1 MLPDHICVIARER
14 SSMFSHR
21 RIRTLLT
28 ENLFARPCD
37 RVAVRQMI
45 ELRGQVVSL
54 YALLSVNACALAF
67 THIGL
72 APAWLTLA
80 CPVAFVALCAARSV
94 QWWRLQPETLS
105 GHEARRRLRLTGILA
120 STLSVAFLGWSFA
133 LGAYGGPY
141 EQGHMA
147 IFVAITVIGCI
158 FCLTHLPI
166 AAFSVALIVT
176 VAFLAYCLAS
186 GNAVFI
192 AIALN
197 TTFVTVVM
205 VRILVNNFLA
215 FIKLTRSQ
223 FEAERLAEENAR
235 LALTDSLTGLPN
247 RRAFFQQVEA
257 LTEETAQRA
266 AEDGIP
272 FALAIFDL
280 DRFKPINDTYGHKA
294 GDRVLQ
300 ETGRR
305 LAAFAG
311 DEVVVARLGGDEFGA
326 LLRRPA
332 DGSDLAEVCARICE
346 ALRVPIRLGETLVA
360 TGCSAGLALFPT
372 AGRGA
377 AELFDRADYAL
388 YHSKLHRRGHTTVFS
403 QEHERAIRTE
413 RTIEDALHSPDL
425 AQQFEVHVQPILDLR
440 TNRVVMVE
448 GLARWTHPT
457 LGRVAPDRFI
467 AAAERCGA
475 IHRLTATLLRKALA
489 DAARLPPDI
498 GLSFNLSSHDLVSR
512 ETVAAILAIV
522 GESGFDPRR
531 LTLELTET
539 ALMRDFERAR
549 EGITLLRALGIR
561 IALDDFGTGYSSLS
575 YVHRLPLDRVKID
588 RSFMADLHSARGERI
603 VATILDF
610 CRNLD
615 LSCVVEGVE
624 TEEQLEILH
633 RLGARFVQGYLIGK
647 PMRTGT
653 LLASLATIEGGSG
666 GRSDQ
671 RRLA

>member
-1 MLPDHICVIARER
+1 M
-14 SSMFSHR
+14 SFSH
-21 RIRTLLT
+21 RIRTLLAGD
-28 ENLFARPCD
+28 LFARLCD
-37 RVAVRQMI
+37 RIAVRQII
-45 ELRGQVVSL
+45 ELRSQVVSL
-54 YALLSVNACALAF
+54 YALLSINACALAF
-67 THIGL
+67 THLGL

-80 CPVAFVALCAARSV
+80 CPALFVTLCATRSV
-94 QWWRLQPETLS
+94 QWWRLRPETLS
-105 GHEARRRLRLTGILA
+105 AHEARRRLRLTGILA
-120 STLSVAFLGWSFA
+120 TVLSVVFLGWAFA
-133 LGAYGGPY
+133 ISTYGGPY

-166 AAFSVALIVT
+166 AALSVALIVT
-176 VAFLAYCLAS
+176 VAFLSYCLAS

-223 FEAERLAEENAR
+223 LEAERLAEENAR

-266 AEDGIP
+266 AEDGLP

-305 LAAFAG
+305 LAACAG
-311 DEVVVARLGGDEFGA
+311 PEVVVARLGGDEFGV

-332 DGSDLAEVCARICE
+332 EGGDPAEVCARICE
-346 ALRVPIRLGETLVA
+346 ALRVPIRLGEALVT
-360 TGCSAGLALFPT
+360 TGCSAGLALFPS
-372 AGRGA
+372 AGRTA

-403 QEHERAIRTE
+403 QEHESAIRTE

-425 AQQFEVHVQPILDLR
+425 AQQLEVHVQPILDLR
-440 TNRVVMVE
+440 TSRVVMVE
-448 GLARWTHPT
+448 GLARWTHPI
-457 LGRVAPDRFI
+457 LGRVTPDRFI

-489 DAARLPPDI
+489 DAARLPPEI
-498 GLSFNLSSHDLVSR
+498 GLSFNLSAHDLVSR

-522 GESGFDPRR
+522 GESGLDPRR

-624 TEEQLEILH
+624 TEEQRTILH
-633 RLGARFVQGYLIGK
+633 RLGGRFLQGYLIGK
-647 PMRTGT
+647 PMRMTA
-653 LLASLATIEGGSG
+653 LLDSLAVIERGAGGDASE
-666 GRSDQ
+666 Q
-671 RRLA
+671 RLIA